1 MPNSPFERF
10 IGIDYSGAKTST
22 SRLSAIQVYLSDG
35 SPEPTL
41 VSSPVSADGRTRN
54 WCRQEVAEFL
64 IAEARSGKMFIA
76 GIDHGFSFPLSYFRK
91 YGIESWSSFLDD
103 FCALWPMTC
112 SDVSVD
118 SVRNRGEGPP
128 RMGEPDELRLTEKWT
143 SSAKSVF
150 LFDVQGSVAK
160 STHAGL
166 PWLKHIRDEA
176 GENIHFWPF
185 DGWRVPPGKS
195 VIAEVYPSLVRR
207 RYPSAERTPDQ
218 QDAYSV
224 ARWLAEACRSRTL
237 SRYYDPPLS
246 ESERATANLEGWIL
260 GVT

>member
-1 MPNSPFERF
+1 MSNSQFERF

-64 IAEARSGKMFIA
+64 IAEARSGRTFIA
-76 GIDHGFSFPLSYFRK
+76 GIDHGFSFPHTYFRK
-91 YGIESWSSFLDD
+91 YGIDSWSSFLED
-103 FCALWPMTC
+103 FCASWPTTR
-112 SDVSVD
+112 SDVTVD
-118 SVRNRGEGPP
+118 SVRKRDGGPP

-176 GENIHFWPF
+176 GGILHFWPF
-185 DGWRVPPGKS
+185 DGWCVPPGKS
-195 VIAEVYPSLVRR
+195 VISEVYPSLVRR
-207 RYPSAERTPDQ
+207 RYRSADRTPDQ
-218 QDAYSV
+218 HDAYSV
-224 ARWLAEACRSRTL
+224 ARWLTDACRSRTL
-237 SRYYDPPLS
+237 SRYFDPPLS